1 MIHPD
6 PFQLHESTSGVA
18 LALQFL
24 GPAAFTLSGCIF
36 WHVIGTKEALLRAQA
51 SLLKY
56 KQQAMRQQH
65 SFTMGPSD
73 YLDEPSMLF
82 TELVPATRLVRESG
96 PEDWLP
102 LIEGRLDYYKKRGQ
116 RYAATR
122 VGAKPVPGPSRTPS
136 IDELSPRW
144 LTPLSIERR
153 IRASVGDAL
162 FAALVAPAVNRFE
175 QDNSYYVKDK
185 SRQHGEAVLIDG
197 LLDLLAKSFVCGGSG
212 PMWDS
217 AVFNQTFAGW
227 CASVTGHH
235 V

>member
-1 MIHPD
+1 
-6 PFQLHESTSGVA
+6 
-18 LALQFL
+18 
-24 GPAAFTLSGCIF
+24 
-36 WHVIGTKEALLRAQA
+36 
-51 SLLKY
+51 
-56 KQQAMRQQH
+56 
-65 SFTMGPSD
+65 
-73 YLDEPSMLF
+73 
-82 TELVPATRLVRESG
+82 
-96 PEDWLP
+96 
-102 LIEGRLDYYKKRGQ
+102 
-116 RYAATR
+116 
-122 VGAKPVPGPSRTPS
+122 
-136 IDELSPRW
+136 
-144 LTPLSIERR
+144 
-153 IRASVGDAL
+153 VGDAL